1 MAEKNY
7 LIHTPEGVRD
17 IYGAECR
24 RKLAV
29 QEKILQV
36 LYSYGYEHIQTPSFE
51 YFEDEE
57 PELPIFLKKS
67 PKRLNLDD

>member
-24 RKLAV
+24 RKAAV
-29 QEKILQV
+29 QEKILEV
-36 LYSYGYEHIQTPSFE
+36 LYSVRIRTYSRRPSFE
-51 YFEDEE
+51 F
-57 PELPIFLKKS
+57 LIFS
-67 PKRLNLDD
+67 ANPAEA

>member
-36 LYSYGYEHIQTPSFE
+36 LYSYGYEHIQTPSFG
-51 YFEDEE
+51 YFQQGPGQRGAEGTVQV
-57 PELPIFLKKS
+57 F
-67 PKRLNLDD
+67 

>member
-51 YFEDEE
+51 YFD
-57 PELPIFLKKS
+57 IFSKDRGS
-67 PKRLNLDD
+67 VWIINRYSV